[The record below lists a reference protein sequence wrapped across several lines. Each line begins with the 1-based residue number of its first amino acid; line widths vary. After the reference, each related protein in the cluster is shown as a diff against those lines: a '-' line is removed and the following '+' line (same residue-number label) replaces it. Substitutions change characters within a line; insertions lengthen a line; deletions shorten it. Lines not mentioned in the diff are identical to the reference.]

1 MDKKT
6 RFHCKNTRTA
16 LLQKV
21 GKIQETTTT
30 TTHTQSA
37 ACENH
42 IIRKNKGKKP
52 RIRGENE
59 KKKKRRCLVV
69 GVGGSPKDPIRGQ
82 LL

>member
-21 GKIQETTTT
+21 GKIQETTTTT

-52 RIRGENE
+52 RIRGEN
-59 KKKKRRCLVV
+59 KKKKKRCLVV